1 MTGTTGPPG
10 MTGTT
15 GLPGMTGTTGLP
27 GMTGTTAPTSSNP
40 PIGPSHPIS
49 ATGASGQAGRRP
61 PLRVLLAD
69 PAPLQRAGL
78 RALLA
83 TPAAETATTA
93 TAAGTETTAA
103 AAAET
108 TTAAAAAAEIMIA
121 GEAADGVEALD
132 LARRLL
138 PDVLITEL
146 ALPRLDGLAVIRAIT
161 EARLPV
167 RILVVTDEDTDDRIV
182 AAVGAGATGYLC
194 KDAPRDE
201 LIAAVRTVAAGGA
214 VIAPQLLARVLRR
227 LTESLPTRS
236 GNGAAALDALTSRER
251 EVLVH
256 VARGLANTEIAEV
269 LQVSETTVKTHV
281 GHVLTKLRLRDRTQ
295 AVVLAYETGLVKPGT

>member
-1 MTGTTGPPG
+1 MAAPASTVNPAGPAGTA
-10 MTGTT
+10 GT
-15 GLPGMTGTTGLP
+15 
-27 GMTGTTAPTSSNP
+27 
-40 PIGPSHPIS
+40 SHLAGVPN
-49 ATGASGQAGRRP
+49 AAGRRP
-61 PLRVLLAD
+61 PVRVLLAD

-78 RALLA
+78 RTLLT
-83 TPAAETATTA
+83 TPD
-93 TAAGTETTAA
+93 AGA
-103 AAAET
+103 
-108 TTAAAAAAEIMIA
+108 TAAAAAAGSAAEIVIA
-121 GEAADGVEALD
+121 GEAADGVDALD

-138 PDVLITEL
+138 PDVLVTEL

-182 AAVGAGATGYLC
+182 AAAGAGATGYLC
-194 KDAPRDE
+194 KDAPHDQ
-201 LIAAVRTVAAGGA
+201 LTAAVRTVAAGGA

-227 LTESLPTRS
+227 LTEALPARS
-236 GNGAAALDALTSRER
+236 GSGTAALDALTSRER

-295 AVVLAYETGLVKPGT
+295 AVVLAYETGLVKPGGPQDGR